1 MTASSRLPALE
12 RIATAAAQLALQA
25 CQAPDGFSARAK
37 QAQDFVS
44 EIDERVEQLIREQ
57 LALAFPGE
65 AVFGEEQGGEL
76 AECCWIIDPIDG
88 TTNFLRGVPLW
99 AVSIGYVA
107 QGQPEAGVVA
117 LPALGLMVAAQRG
130 HGLHV
135 NGEPCQRQARFGEV
149 KLASL
154 GDSHPQ
160 AEDVMRAYRQ
170 MREAGWVVEI
180 YRSTA
185 TAMALAAIG
194 RLDGHVQPQVKTWDM
209 AGALPLCLEAGLTVR
224 HGPLLTAGDSHVAVG
239 TADLMASLSGC

>member
-1 MTASSRLPALE
+1 MTASSRLPALQ
-12 RIATAAAQLALQA
+12 RIAHAAAQLALDAYQA
-25 CQAPDGFSARAK
+25 RDGFSARAK

-44 EIDERVEQLIREQ
+44 EIDERVEQLIRDQ
-57 LALAFPGE
+57 LALEFPGE

-76 AECCWIIDPIDG
+76 SECCWIIDPIDG

-99 AVSIGYVA
+99 AVSIGHVA
-107 QGQPEAGVVA
+107 HGQPEAGVVV
-117 LPALGLMVAAQRG
+117 LPALGLSIAAQRG
-130 HGLHV
+130 QGLYV
-135 NGEPCQRQARFGEV
+135 NGERSTRQVRFDEV

-170 MREAGWVVEI
+170 MREAGWAVEI

-194 RLDGHVQPQVKTWDM
+194 RLDGHVQPQVKAWDM

-224 HGPLLTAGDSHVAVG
+224 HGPLLTRDDSHVAVG
-239 TADLMASLSGC
+239 TAELMASLGLN